1 MINMKKIIIFLAF
14 FISSQSWA
22 QTLNQGNQASNNQ
35 VNNTKNVGA
44 PIQQGS
50 NVRAVAPQPTIQAG
64 SNVKAVAPILPANAP
79 NLTVEEKAL
88 LEKNIAEQKEFGNA
102 IKNLKPTQQKK
113 FQEINQA
120 FGLKMVEYNKALNEE
135 ITKISKIQNLMTI
148 TTFIFRGKLDV
159 NPTRSPSK
167 AQQDFY
173 QKQITEYQKLS
184 PDKKKLIK
192 QEFVKFRKNI
202 NALEK
207 KRRQEFK
214 LLFNKDFGAFK
225 ERESDEE
232 IEKDSKL

>member
-1 MINMKKIIIFLAF
+1 MKKIIIFLAF

-22 QTLNQGNQASNNQ
+22 QTANQGNQASPNQ

-64 SNVKAVAPILPANAP
+64 SNVKVVAPIPPANAP
-79 NLTVEEKAL
+79 KLTPQEKAM
-88 LEKNIAEQKEFGNA
+88 LEKNLAEQKEFGNA
-102 IKNLKPTQQKK
+102 IKNLKPAQQKK
-113 FQEINQA
+113 FQEINQV
-120 FGLKMVEYNKALNEE
+120 FGLKMIEYNKALTEE
-135 ITKISKIQNLMTI
+135 IIKISKIQNLMTI
-148 TTFIFRGKLDV
+148 TSFIFKGKLDV
-159 NPTRSPSK
+159 NPIRNSTKS
-167 AQQDFY
+167 QQDFY

-192 QEFVKFRKNI
+192 QEFIKFRKNI

-214 LLFNKDFGAFK
+214 ILFKNDFEVFK
-225 ERESDEE
+225 ERESDVE